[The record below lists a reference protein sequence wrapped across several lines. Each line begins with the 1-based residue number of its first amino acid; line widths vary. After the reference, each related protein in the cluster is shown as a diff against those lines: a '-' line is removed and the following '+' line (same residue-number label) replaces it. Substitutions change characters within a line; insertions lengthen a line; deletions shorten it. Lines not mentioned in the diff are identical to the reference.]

1 MESPILEARRLS
13 YKYPDSP
20 DWVLRDI
27 SLAVAP
33 GEFLAIVGPT
43 GAGKT
48 TLALCLRGLIPHN
61 FGGTMAGDVIVEGE
75 SILPK
80 TPAELAATIGIVFQN
95 PEAQAIGLTVLEDLS
110 FGLGNLRVPPEEM
123 RARID
128 QLAEVVQLGHLLDR
142 ETWALSGGQKQRLAI
157 ASVLAMQPKIL
168 IMDEP
173 TAELDPRSK
182 REFFRV
188 VRDFQRQRELTIVM
202 IEHEV
207 EELAEAADRILL
219 LSEGRVAAV
228 GTPGKVL
235 RQVALFGDVHERVPY
250 VAELLA
256 GLIAAGLLQEGE
268 FTPREEEAVARLGR
282 LLARVAG

>member
-182 REFFRV
+182 RELFRV
-188 VRDFQRQRELTIVM
+188 VRDLQRQRELTIVM

-228 GTPGKVL
+228 GTPEKVL

>member
-182 REFFRV
+182 REL
-188 VRDFQRQRELTIVM
+188 ELCVIFSASVNSP
-202 IEHEV
+202 
-207 EELAEAADRILL
+207 L
-219 LSEGRVAAV
+219 
-228 GTPGKVL
+228 
-235 RQVALFGDVHERVPY
+235 
-250 VAELLA
+250 
-256 GLIAAGLLQEGE
+256 
-268 FTPREEEAVARLGR
+268 
-282 LLARVAG
+282 